1 MKHIFILIF
10 YLLLSCTLNA
20 QERIKMEKAGGIYKI
35 PCEVN
40 GLRMKFY
47 FDTGASLV
55 SISLKEALFMLENGY
70 LSKAD
75 IIGTGKSS
83 IADGSIV
90 ENTIINLREMKIG
103 SKTLQNVKA
112 SVSNSLMAPILL
124 GQSALKR
131 LGEYKIQGD
140 YLILTGTKKNEI
152 DVDVVREKAYNS
164 YKDGI
169 WLVAEGEFEKLELS
183 GFATAIDLML
193 YGTCCLQAG
202 KAEKAIRVLS
212 EAEDAELDDSAKL
225 QKYQVLSSAYGTL
238 GDEYN
243 CKLHDQNAY
252 LIFKD
257 KKDSFNGRIE
267 LLRYYTQNKEL
278 IKARDLCNG
287 LLIEYINNTYDNL
300 SGYYGGEDNLLDYMI
315 GFKYYLFSLLAYE
328 SQNNEYYQTTLKNL
342 IFLSNKNNK
351 LAKEV
356 VEGMRIRE
364 VFHPCTI
371 CKGTGKCTLC
381 GGDGRRSYGTCI
393 YCNGT
398 GTCNSCYGKKGTNVI
413 EQY

>member
-1 MKHIFILIF
+1 MRILLSLIIC
-10 YLLLSCTLNA
+10 LLLSSITNA

-70 LSKAD
+70 LSKTD

-103 SKTLQNVKA
+103 NKTLQNVKA

-124 GQSALKR
+124 GQSVLKR
-131 LGEYKIQGD
+131 LGEYKIQD
-140 YLILTGTKKNEI
+140 DFLILTGTIKTAI

-164 YKDGI
+164 YKDDI
-169 WLVAEGEFEKLELS
+169 WLVAEGEYEKLEQS
-183 GFATAIDLML
+183 GFATAMDLIRF
-193 YGTCCLQAG
+193 GTCCLQVG
-202 KAEKAIRVLS
+202 KVEKAIRVLS
-212 EAEDAELDDSAKL
+212 KTEDVELSDSAKL

-252 LIFKD
+252 LIFKN
-257 KKDSFNGRIE
+257 KKDSFFGRTE
-267 LLRYYTQNKEL
+267 LLKYYFDNKEFQR
-278 IKARDLCNG
+278 ARDFCNE
-287 LLIEYINNTYDNL
+287 LLNEYVGNYYDNL
-300 SGYYGGEDNLLDYMI
+300 SGYYGGKDGLLDYMI
-315 GFKYYLFSLLAYE
+315 GSKYYFISALAFE
-328 SQNNEYYQTTLKNL
+328 SQNLDYYQTTLKNL
-342 IFLSNKNNK
+342 IELSRKNNTF
-351 LAKEV
+351 AKDI
-356 VEGMRIRE
+356 VESMRIHE
-364 VFHPCTI
+364 VFHPCNN
-371 CKGTGKCTLC
+371 CNGTGRCAIC
-381 GGDGRRSYGTCI
+381 DGSGRRSYGTCI
-393 YCNGT
+393 SCNGT
-398 GTCNSCYGKKGTNVI
+398 GTCNSCYGKRGMNVV

>member
-1 MKHIFILIF
+1 MKHFLLIIC
-10 YLLLSCTLNA
+10 LLLSCTLNA
-20 QERIKMEKAGGIYKI
+20 QDRITMEKSGGIYKI

-70 LSKAD
+70 LSKTD

-90 ENTIINLREMKIG
+90 ENTIISLREMKIG
-103 SKTLQNVKA
+103 NKTLQNVKA

-140 YLILTGTKKNEI
+140 FLILAGTKMAEI
-152 DVDVVREKAYNS
+152 DVDATREKAYKS
-164 YKDGI
+164 YKDEI
-169 WLVAEGEFEKLELS
+169 WLVAESEYEKLEQTGS
-183 GFATAIDLML
+183 ATSMDMMR
-193 YGTCCLQAG
+193 YGTCCLETG
-202 KAEKAIRVLS
+202 KAEKAIRILS
-212 EAEDAELDDSAKL
+212 ETDDIELPDDSAKQ
-225 QKYQVLSSAYGTL
+225 QKYEVLSSAYGTI

-243 CKLHDQNAY
+243 CKLHAQYAY

-257 KKDSFNGRIE
+257 KQVSLIGRTR
-267 LLRYYTQNKEL
+267 LLKYFFDNKEFL
-278 IKARDLCNG
+278 KARDLCNE
-287 LLIEYINNTYDNL
+287 LLNDYIGNTYDNL
-300 SGYYGGEDNLLDYMI
+300 SGYYGGKDDLLDNMI
-315 GFKYYLFSLLAYE
+315 AWKYHLLSILAYE
-328 SQNNEYYQTTLKNL
+328 SQNIDYYQTTLKNL
-342 IFLSNKNNK
+342 IGLSKKNNRY
-351 LAKEV
+351 AKNM

-364 VFHPCTI
+364 VFHPCT
-371 CKGTGKCTLC
+371 G
-381 GGDGRRSYGTCI
+381 
-393 YCNGT
+393 CNGT
-398 GTCNSCYGKKGTNVI
+398 GRCTSCDGSGIRSYGKCIMCNGTGNCNSCYGKRGINVV

>member
-1 MKHIFILIF
+1 MKHFVSLIIC
-10 YLLLSCTLNA
+10 LLLSSNLNA

-55 SISLKEALFMLENGY
+55 SISLKEAMFMLENGY
-70 LSKAD
+70 LSNTD

-112 SVSNSLMAPILL
+112 SVSNSLKAPILL

-140 YLILTGTKKNEI
+140 LLILTGTKKSEI
-152 DVDVVREKAYNS
+152 DVDVARNKAYNS
-164 YKDGI
+164 YKGGI
-169 WLVAEGEFEKLELS
+169 WLVAESEYEKLEQA
-183 GFATAIDLML
+183 GVATSLDLMR
-193 YGTCCLQAG
+193 YGTCCWLTG
-202 KAEKAIRVLS
+202 KAEKAIMVLS
-212 EAEDAELDDSAKL
+212 ESKDVELPDSAKE
-225 QKYQVLSSAYGTL
+225 QKYIFLSSAYGKL

-243 CKLHDQNAY
+243 CKLHEQNAY

-257 KKDSFNGRIE
+257 KKSSFAGRTALLQYYFDNKEFPKARNLCNE
-267 LLRYYTQNKEL
+267 LLN
-278 IKARDLCNG
+278 
-287 LLIEYINNTYDNL
+287 EYKGNSYDNL
-300 SGYYGGEDNLLDYMI
+300 SGYYGGKDDLLDYMI
-315 GFKYYLFSLLAYE
+315 GAKYHVLSILAYE
-328 SQNNEYYQTTLKNL
+328 MQNQNYYQTTLKNL
-342 IFLSNKNNK
+342 IELSKKNNK
-351 LAKEV
+351 YAKGI
-356 VEGMRIRE
+356 VEGMRIHE
-364 VFHPCTI
+364 VFHPCVI
-371 CKGTGKCTLC
+371 
-381 GGDGRRSYGTCI
+381 
-393 YCNGT
+393 CNGT
-398 GTCNSCYGKKGTNVI
+398 GRCTLCDGSGKQSYGKCLSCNGRGVCDYCYGKRGVNVV